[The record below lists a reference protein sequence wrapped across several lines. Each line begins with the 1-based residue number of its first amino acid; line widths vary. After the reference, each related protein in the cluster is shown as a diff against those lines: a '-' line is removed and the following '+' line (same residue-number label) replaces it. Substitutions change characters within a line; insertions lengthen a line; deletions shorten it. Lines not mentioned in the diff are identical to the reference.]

1 MRTLLRDFL
10 LSLAAQAAAS
20 PAGNQQTEK
29 AFPSMQTPGTGQHT
43 HTHTHQINLNH
54 LNVHTVVGRC
64 TAASVT
70 KWFFMLQFA
79 FVPLQDTVPGREKKI
94 KYINQIKW
102 LYRDR
107 NLITAARPS
116 SLRERLKKEVGNKS
130 SIYGN
135 PCAVGSVKHE
145 FPYQT
150 TAICLCICLCTP
162 ANSHSANG

>member
-43 HTHTHQINLNH
+43 HAHTPNKSESSKCTHS
-54 LNVHTVVGRC
+54 GREMYC
-64 TAASVT
+64 SLSNKVIFHASVCLCAT
-70 KWFFMLQFA
+70 
-79 FVPLQDTVPGREKKI
+79 TGHCTREKKKI

-107 NLITAARPS
+107 NLITAARPP
-116 SLRERLKKEVGNKS
+116 SLLERLKKEVGNKS